1 MRLSIVMEVIVRD
14 RDVTVE
20 PIGILL
26 NLMRHPLLNLV
37 TQFTPGSMRLST
49 VMEVTVRDRDVTVEH
64 TGMCLLR
71 VTVMT
76 VLNHFSHYIVRT
88 DVSFVAFLV
97 ESC

>member
-1 MRLSIVMEVIVRD
+1 
-14 RDVTVE
+14 
-20 PIGILL
+20 
-26 NLMRHPLLNLV
+26 
-37 TQFTPGSMRLST
+37 
-49 VMEVTVRDRDVTVEH
+49 
-64 TGMCLLR
+64 MCLLR